1 MTAST
6 FQVEGPSIAQTT
18 VQAAQ
23 SPFPAAT
30 LLPSRLT
37 MTVPRELVHRAA
49 VAEVMLTGWQRLD
62 DTRFTLSAQW
72 PRGHSFFTP
81 VNGTHHDPLIA
92 AETIRQAGSLLSH
105 AEFGVPFGHQFLMEK
120 LALTVH
126 PDALR
131 IGHAPAALDI
141 DVVCTK
147 VRRRG
152 HRLTGMCYE
161 TTVRRE
167 GRLTATGRISFT
179 VITPAVYRRLR
190 PPRVLEAGFSPLPLT
205 APVAPETVGRFSPTD
220 VVLSPT
226 GEPDRWLLR
235 ADTRHPI
242 LFDHQVDHVPGMAL
256 LEAARQ
262 AATAKLGRPA
272 LLPQVLDCEFE
283 KYVELDMPCLI
294 DAVRLPQTAPGDTE
308 TILVTGLQDDQ
319 PAFRATLTAASD

>member
-6 FQVEGPSIAQTT
+6 FQVEDPSIAETT

-23 SPFPAAT
+23 SPFPAIT
-30 LLPSRLT
+30 LLPSHLTSHLT

-141 DVVCTK
+141 DVVCTEVK
-147 VRRRG
+147 RRG

-167 GRLTATGRISFT
+167 GRLTASGRISFT

-190 PPRVLEAGFSPLPLT
+190 PPRVLEADFRPLPLT

-220 VVLSPT
+220 VVLSPPPANRT
-226 GEPDRWLLR
+226 AGSCAWTP
-235 ADTRHPI
+235 ATPSSSTTRSTTSPAWPSSRP
-242 LFDHQVDHVPGMAL
+242 PGKRRPRSSAGPCSS
-256 LEAARQ
+256 RRSS
-262 AATAKLGRPA
+262 TASSRSTWSWTCPA
-272 LLPQVLDCEFE
+272 
-283 KYVELDMPCLI
+283 
-294 DAVRLPQTAPGDTE
+294 
-308 TILVTGLQDDQ
+308 
-319 PAFRATLTAASD
+319 